1 MFIGSGRR
9 KNSRRKSYGVCDDDF
24 CIYGNS
30 GNNCIGD
37 CRDNQHNWAYCF
49 DCIVNLLRQA
59 RCARPFLFSVAI
71 ISRPNGGVNRFSFS
85 FFNGGL
91 IFLSH
96 LLLDEALHTRGAE
109 HRAVPCQNGIRADR
123 QTAHRLCL

>member
-37 CRDNQHNWAYCF
+37 CWFYHILVYLIQ
-49 DCIVNLLRQA
+49 RQG
-59 RCARPFLFSVAI
+59 CEKDE
-71 ISRPNGGVNRFSFS
+71 NR
-85 FFNGGL
+85 
-91 IFLSH
+91 
-96 LLLDEALHTRGAE
+96 
-109 HRAVPCQNGIRADR
+109 
-123 QTAHRLCL
+123 

>member
-37 CRDNQHNWAYCF
+37 CRDNQHNWAYCG
-49 DCIVNLLRQA
+49 DCWFYHILVYLIQRQG
-59 RCARPFLFSVAI
+59 CEKDE
-71 ISRPNGGVNRFSFS
+71 NR
-85 FFNGGL
+85 
-91 IFLSH
+91 
-96 LLLDEALHTRGAE
+96 
-109 HRAVPCQNGIRADR
+109 
-123 QTAHRLCL
+123 